1 MNETAINHAIKH
13 QSSTFDSLK
22 SLASSKKNVPD
33 DTSVQSS
40 FDTYFSKKNISK
52 ETQKPDRQEK
62 SNSFQSKNTAL
73 HKKNVPLKNDSTVK
87 TETQKQVSSSDN
99 RKHTN
104 DTEAEASDNNPI
116 SETKKEDSQTET
128 IDTKDTEETIAN
140 PVNIFLID
148 VTQTPLSTHLTENQS
163 DIGLIELENQT
174 ALNPYALQIPT
185 LNTPQTPTL
194 NTRQT
199 PVLTDISDIILIENN
214 GFNLEQDISDISDDD
229 LLTKSTRNDDELSLL
244 ASTDNRN
251 KDSTL
256 IDSFLANN
264 SNNANNTGDK
274 STGNQPATQTVT
286 GLNFYNNTPII
297 PQINIQKSSQP
308 EVIAQIPLQND
319 LSLNITKD
327 SDNPNKIG
335 INLEPAGMGDVEL
348 VIENNKDNSVIAIIR
363 SDNPEILEQ
372 LRKETA
378 SLERYLSEAGLNLGG
393 NGLGFEHKSH
403 DDTNKKKNSSNDMLT
418 ASISET
424 TFGNHNNRLMNA
436 TEQLYATLDRQSIQ
450 AGLDIR
456 L

>member
-1 MNETAINHAIKH
+1 
-13 QSSTFDSLK
+13 
-22 SLASSKKNVPD
+22 
-33 DTSVQSS
+33 
-40 FDTYFSKKNISK
+40 
-52 ETQKPDRQEK
+52 
-62 SNSFQSKNTAL
+62 
-73 HKKNVPLKNDSTVK
+73 VPLKNDSTVK
-87 TETQKQVSSSDN
+87 TETQKQISSLDN
-99 RKHTN
+99 HKPTN
-104 DTEAEASDNNPI
+104 DTETEVTDNSPI
-116 SETKKEDSQTET
+116 SETKKEDSKTE
-128 IDTKDTEETIAN
+128 TKDTEETTPN
-140 PVNIFLID
+140 PITMFLID
-148 VTQTPLSTHLTENQS
+148 MTQTPLSTHLTENQS
-163 DIGLIELENQT
+163 DTGLIELENQT
-174 ALNPYALQIPT
+174 ALTPHALQTTDLNVLQTTT
-185 LNTPQTPTL
+185 LAN
-194 NTRQT
+194 
-199 PVLTDISDIILIENN
+199 ISDITLLENN
-214 GFNLEQDISDISDDD
+214 GDNGFDLEQDISDISDED
-229 LLTKSTRNDDELSLL
+229 LLTESTSNDDALSLL

-251 KDSTL
+251 KDSAL

-264 SNNANNTGDK
+264 ANNTGDK
-274 STGNQPATQTVT
+274 NTANQPTTQTAT
-286 GLNFYNNTPII
+286 GLNFYNNAQAI

-363 SDNPEILEQ
+363 SDKPEILEQ

-403 DDTNKKKNSSNDMLT
+403 DDTNQKKNAPNDMLT
-418 ASISET
+418 ASIAET

-436 TEQLYATLDRQSIQ
+436 TEQLYATLDRQSTQ

>member
-62 SNSFQSKNTAL
+62 YNSFQSKNTAL

-87 TETQKQVSSSDN
+87 TETQKQISSLDN
-99 RKHTN
+99 HKPTN
-104 DTEAEASDNNPI
+104 DTETEVTDNNPI
-116 SETKKEDSQTET
+116 SETKKENSQTETKET
-128 IDTKDTEETIAN
+128 IDTKDTEETTAN
-140 PVNIFLID
+140 PTNIFLID
-148 VTQTPLSTHLTENQS
+148 LIQTPLSTHLTENQS
-163 DIGLIELENQT
+163 DTGLIELENQT
-174 ALNPYALQIPT
+174 ALTPDALQTTT
-185 LNTPQTPTL
+185 LAHIADITL
-194 NTRQT
+194 
-199 PVLTDISDIILIENN
+199 LENNGDN
-214 GFNLEQDISDISDDD
+214 GFNLEQDISDISDED
-229 LLTKSTRNDDELSLL
+229 LLTESTSNDDTFSLL

-251 KDSTL
+251 KDSAL

-264 SNNANNTGDK
+264 ANNTGDK
-274 STGNQPATQTVT
+274 NTANQPTTQTAT
-286 GLNFYNNTPII
+286 GLNFYNNAPII

-308 EVIAQIPLQND
+308 EVIAQIPLQNE

-363 SDNPEILEQ
+363 SDKPEILEQ

-403 DDTNKKKNSSNDMLT
+403 DDTHKKKNASNDMLT
-418 ASISET
+418 ASIGET
-424 TFGNHNNRLMNA
+424 TFGNHNNRLMSA
-436 TEQLYATLDRQSIQ
+436 TEQLYATLERQSPQ